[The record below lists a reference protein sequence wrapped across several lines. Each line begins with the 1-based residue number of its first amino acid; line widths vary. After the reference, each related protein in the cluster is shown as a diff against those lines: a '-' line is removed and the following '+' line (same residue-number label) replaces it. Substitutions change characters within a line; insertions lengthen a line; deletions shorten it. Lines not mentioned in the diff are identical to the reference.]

1 MFLIL
6 FFALFFFVFLFSSVP
21 SFVRVQVCFVPG
33 MLALG
38 AHSGAVEGAEADRHM
53 ELAKQLMR
61 TCYEFYARQPTGL
74 APEIVQFRMDGSAAA
89 AAATAGV
96 SSDAPPAF
104 TIDGRATHS
113 LLRPETVE
121 SLFVMWRV
129 TGDPLYREWGWKIFE
144 SFRTFARVDGAGY
157 SGLKDVRVTNR
168 PTPRPKAKT
177 AESSTPGPDGAD
189 LESEPD
195 AESEPEVWANW
206 NDKMEVRHR
215 DGERGRSSEG
225 RAAGAAT
232 DWCRGDSHATRRH
245 RDSIRFDSIRFDS
258 IRFDSRRLCAIAQPL
273 PRPLFRLSI
282 LRCLLIC
289 L

>member
-1 MFLIL
+1 
-6 FFALFFFVFLFSSVP
+6 
-21 SFVRVQVCFVPG
+21 

-89 AAATAGV
+89 AATAGV
-96 SSDAPPAF
+96 SSDAHPAF
-104 TIDGRATHS
+104 TIDARATHS

-129 TGDPLYREWGWKIFE
+129 TGDPLYREWGWQIFE
-144 SFRTFARVDGAGY
+144 SLRTFARVDGAGY

-177 AESSTPGPDGAD
+177 AESTPGLGGAD

-215 DGERGRSSEG
+215 EREKGAQCAGKSRGGSDGLVPGRQT
-225 RAAGAAT
+225 RDAT
-232 DWCRGDSHATRRH
+232 E
-245 RDSIRFDSIRFDS
+245 IRFEAFVRNRSATPSPSVCPSFAVCCSVCDLFFLSLFS
-258 IRFDSRRLCAIAQPL
+258 SPRL
-273 PRPLFRLSI
+273 
-282 LRCLLIC
+282 
-289 L
+289 

>member
-1 MFLIL
+1 
-6 FFALFFFVFLFSSVP
+6 
-21 SFVRVQVCFVPG
+21 

-53 ELAKQLMR
+53 DLAKQLMR

-74 APEIVQFRMDGSAAA
+74 APEIVQFRMDGSAATA
-89 AAATAGV
+89 AAGV

-104 TIDGRATHS
+104 TIDARATHS

-129 TGDPLYREWGWKIFE
+129 TGDPLYREWGWQIFE
-144 SFRTFARVDGAGY
+144 SLRTFARVDGAGY

-177 AESSTPGPDGAD
+177 AESTPGLGGAD
-189 LESEPD
+189 VESEPD

-215 DGERGRSSEG
+215 DRKGGAVRRGEPRRQRRTSDGE
-225 RAAGAAT
+225 T
-232 DWCRGDSHATRRH
+232 DTRRH
-245 RDSIRFDSIRFDS
+245 RDSIRGD
-258 IRFDSRRLCAIAQPL
+258 LCAVAQPPASAPPVHPSLSAALFVIYFFSVFFPRRDSEISVAAVL
-273 PRPLFRLSI
+273 PERRPSA
-282 LRCLLIC
+282 
-289 L
+289 